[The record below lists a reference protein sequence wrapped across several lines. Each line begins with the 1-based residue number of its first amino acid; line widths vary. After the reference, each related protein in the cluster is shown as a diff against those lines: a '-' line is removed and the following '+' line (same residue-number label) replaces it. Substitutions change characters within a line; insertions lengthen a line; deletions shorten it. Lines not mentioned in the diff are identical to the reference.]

1 MGRWQRIARFPQ
13 VQNTGHENAHAA
25 LDDAS
30 FTLRLA
36 RRRDCRDA
44 GPARPRGRQ
53 RIQEV
58 TVYKKGSSAEFVGS
72 LTHFPAAWLTVRGA
86 V

>member
-30 FTLRLA
+30 FRLRLA

-58 TVYKKGSSAEFVGS
+58 RRADGLDDVAIDLRPVARPDLAECRS
-72 LTHFPAAWLTVRGA
+72 RR
-86 V
+86 